1 MKFDDEEEFLKTLN
15 QWVRDGSD
23 ILEVTAS
30 SMGTVVTL
38 MGKDGC
44 RECLALFHSKEDF
57 NRSMMF
63 SQADLAVTEVPK
75 NA

>member
-1 MKFDDEEEFLKTLN
+1 MKFDDEMEFLKTLN

-23 ILEVTAS
+23 ILEIVGS
-30 SMGTVVTL
+30 SYGTIVTL

-57 NRSMMF
+57 NRSMM
-63 SQADLAVTEVPK
+63 EVSK
-75 NA
+75 